1 MKLRLRF
8 YCGLV
13 AFLCLLLLPLAGR
26 PAAAESPAT
35 ATPAVSAAELQQL
48 VDTLKDPT
56 ARDKLV
62 AELQALI
69 AAERGAQPQAAAPT
83 TAGVIDD
90 LSRAIADITDE
101 ILATASVLL
110 DAPLLIGW
118 AKAQIGDPAM
128 REQWLAIAL
137 KLAIIFGA
145 ALAADAAAR
154 WALRRPAARFAARP
168 HDRAGVRLLLM
179 IPGTIL
185 EALPVIVF
193 AGVAFFVMPFARLHL
208 GEEQAAIVLVW
219 AVFWA
224 RLILAAARVALLS
237 PSAAGLVNF
246 SEETRNYL
254 YIWARRF
261 TGWAIF
267 GPAVANGAWWLGVPG
282 AVYVLVLR
290 GTVMVLAILAVIFIL
305 QNRRAV
311 AEWLRGNAS
320 AAKVSKRGEERRWG
334 LLRNQMAEIWHI
346 LAIIY
351 VVGTFGIYVLHIEGG
366 LALLLR
372 ATLLSV
378 VVLLAAALVLRFIN
392 RLGRTGFAVRPDL
405 KARFPTLEA
414 RTNRY
419 LPVLFFLASAIVYL
433 FTALALLQVWG
444 VGAFAWFDTVAGRQV
459 RGSLFATLVVLVL
472 ALVLW
477 ELFSA
482 AIERYLHSLAAGPH
496 AQHARIRTLLPLL
509 RTTVAVLI
517 IVTTGLIVLAQL
529 GVNIAPFLA
538 GAGVI
543 GLAVGFGSQ
552 ALVKDVITGLFIL
565 AEDQLAVGDAVDVG
579 KGQGVVE
586 AISIRSLR
594 LRDIA
599 GNLVNIPFSE
609 VTTVKNMSRD
619 YAYVVC
625 DIGVVFRE
633 DPDRVT
639 TVLRR
644 VGTEL
649 AADPAWSRYLL
660 GPVQVLGLDRFT
672 DNAVVIRSQVKVAPL
687 QQWNVGRE
695 LNRRIKRAFDA
706 DGIEMPAGNQTRY
719 LDTPPEKERAEPPL
733 AARPQ
738 G

>member
-1 MKLRLRF
+1 MKLRLPC

-13 AFLCLLLLPLAGR
+13 AFLCLLLLPLAGPR
-26 PAAAESPAT
+26 AAAEGAAT
-35 ATPAVSAAELQQL
+35 TTPTVSAAELQQL
-48 VDTLKDPT
+48 VDTLKDPA

-62 AELQALI
+62 TELQALI
-69 AAERGAQPQAAAPT
+69 AAERGAQPPAAAPT
-83 TAGVIDD
+83 TARVIDD

-118 AKAQIGDPAM
+118 AKAQIGDPAL

-137 KLAIIFGA
+137 KLAVIFGA

-154 WALRRPAARFAARP
+154 WALRRPAARFAAGP
-168 HDRAGVRLLLM
+168 HERAGMRLLLM

-193 AGVAFFVMPFARLHL
+193 AGVAFFVMPFARLHP

-219 AVFWA
+219 AVFSA

-237 PSAAGLVNF
+237 PSAAGLLDF

-254 YIWARRF
+254 YIWVRRF
-261 TGWAIF
+261 AGWAIF

-311 AEWLRGNAS
+311 ALWLRGNAG
-320 AAKVSKRGEERRWG
+320 AAKDSERGEERRLG
-334 LLRNQMAEIWHI
+334 LLRNQIAEIWHI
-346 LAIIY
+346 LAVIY
-351 VVGTFGIYVLHIEGG
+351 IVGTFGIYVLHIEGG
-366 LALLLR
+366 FALLLR

-392 RLGRTGFAVRPDL
+392 RLGRTGFAVRPEL

-419 LPVLFFLASAIVYL
+419 LPVLFLLASAIVYV

-444 VGAFAWFDTVAGRQV
+444 VDAFGWFDTVAGRQM
-459 RGSLFATLVVLVL
+459 RGSLFATLVALVL

-482 AIERYLHSLAAGPH
+482 AIERYLHSLAARPR

-517 IVTTGLIVLAQL
+517 LVTTGLIVLAQL
-529 GVNIAPFLA
+529 GINIAPFLA

-586 AISIRSLR
+586 ALSIRSLR
-594 LRDIA
+594 LRDNA
-599 GNLVNIPFSE
+599 GNLVTIPFSE

-625 DIGVVFRE
+625 DVGVVFRE

-639 TVLRR
+639 TVLRQ
-644 VGTEL
+644 VGAEL
-649 AADPAWSRYLL
+649 AADPAWSRSLL
-660 GPVQVLGLDRFT
+660 GPVEVLGLDRFT

-706 DGIEMPAGNQTRY
+706 NGIEMPAGNQTRY
-719 LDTPPEKERAEPPL
+719 LDAPPQPEQAQPPL
-733 AARPQ
+733 AAR
-738 G
+738 

>member
-1 MKLRLRF
+1 MKLRLRG

-13 AFLCLLLLPLAGR
+13 AFLCLLLLPLAGPR
-26 PAAAESPAT
+26 AAAEGLAT
-35 ATPAVSAAELQQL
+35 TTVSAAELQRL
-48 VDTLKDPT
+48 VDTLNDPA

-69 AAERGAQPQAAAPT
+69 AAERGTQQQAAAPT
-83 TAGVIDD
+83 TAAVIDD

-110 DAPLLIGW
+110 DAPQLIGW
-118 AKAQIGDPAM
+118 AKAQIADPAL
-128 REQWLAIAL
+128 RAQWLAVAL
-137 KLAIIFGA
+137 KLAVIFGA
-145 ALAADAAAR
+145 ALAADAAVR
-154 WALRRPAARFAARP
+154 WALRRPAARFAALP
-168 HDRAGVRLLLM
+168 HERAAARLLLM
-179 IPGTIL
+179 LPGAIL

-193 AGVAFFVMPFARLHL
+193 AGVAFFVLPFARPHP
-208 GEEQAAIVLVW
+208 GEEQAAIVLIW

-237 PSAAGLVNF
+237 PSAAALLDF

-254 YIWARRF
+254 YIWMRRF
-261 TGWAIF
+261 TGWAVF

-282 AVYVLVLR
+282 AIYALILR
-290 GTVMVLAILAVIFIL
+290 GTVMVLAILAVIFVL

-311 AEWLRGNAS
+311 ALWLRGNAGAGKDS
-320 AAKVSKRGEERRWG
+320 ERGEERRWG
-334 LLRNQMAEIWHI
+334 LLRHQMAEIWHI

-351 VVGTFGIYVLHIEGG
+351 LVGTFGIYVLHIEGG

-372 ATLLSV
+372 ATSLSV
-378 VVLLAAALVLRFIN
+378 VVLVAAALVLRFIQ

-419 LPVLFFLASAIVYL
+419 LPVLFFLASAIVYF

-444 VGAFAWFDTVAGRQV
+444 IGAFAWFDTVAGRQM
-459 RGSLFATLVVLVL
+459 RGSFFATLVALVL
-472 ALVLW
+472 GLVLW

-482 AIERYLHSLAAGPH
+482 ALERYLHSLAGRPH
-496 AQHARIRTLLPLL
+496 AQHARLRTLLPLL

-529 GVNIAPFLA
+529 GLNIAPFLA

-586 AISIRSLR
+586 ALSIRSLR

-599 GNLVNIPFSE
+599 GNLVTIPFSE

-619 YAYVVC
+619 YANVVC
-625 DIGVVFRE
+625 DVGVVFRA

-639 TVLRR
+639 AVLRR
-644 VGTEL
+644 VGAEL
-649 AADPAWSRYLL
+649 AADPAWSHILL
-660 GPVQVLGLDRFT
+660 GPVEVLGLDRFT

-695 LNRRIKRAFDA
+695 LNRRIKRAFDT

-719 LDTPPEKERAEPPL
+719 LDAPPPL
-733 AARPQ
+733 TAQPQ